1 MAYPKYM
8 IVSLTILIC
17 FITSQN
23 VSGANMSPRDSTKW
37 LQDNYLELDAKES
50 PLVERAH
57 QVFNRVMAAADKM
70 SGKLPELLI
79 LNKSPGLYA
88 AALPDGGIVL
98 AKKALD
104 VCYSSSN
111 IKTGDSR
118 LAFILGHELAH
129 LANNDFRHLETLSEI
144 KGFQGDSLPL
154 KSLINLY
161 PSNDRQ
167 MERTR
172 KMQEL
177 DADAL
182 GIVYMA
188 MAGYDPLAIVGSNGT
203 NFISEYI
210 AQITGG
216 KAYDDPSHPDPKQRA
231 DRVRSKLAAVANDV
245 ILFRVGL
252 LYFLHG
258 NLEKADSYFNLF
270 LKKFP
275 SREVYNN
282 IGLSHYQLA
291 VEALSSCDKE
301 LPYRFILPVYL
312 DNTTIADPDRSRGG
326 AQCLNDPSFT
336 EEIDKATRYFDTA
349 LDHDPFYLPAY
360 LNLASA
366 YILSGNGLKAKSTAR
381 DALKLHPESHQA
393 LMLETIGTYLD
404 GREDNV
410 NIEKPVFKKF
420 ERLQAAHQYLDPNS
434 TLYNLAMIEYELGH
448 KEDYTKHFKDFLN
461 KKLYGQY
468 ADMARLILGI
478 KAKRTFP
485 KSQQTLPKP
494 YIPLGP
500 LNDRTNEILNKM
512 DRKTITG
519 ELRAE
524 IYQSPGIVVIVSD
537 QSVELVSTNQDG
549 SVAESAFRKQFGS
562 PMRSIKTPLGSNLI
576 YDGFVAEVQNGV
588 VRMFSFYEND

>member
-1 MAYPKYM
+1 MTHPKYM
-8 IVSLTILIC
+8 VVTLTILIC
-17 FITSQN
+17 FITPQN
-23 VSGANMSPRDSTKW
+23 VPAAKMSPRDSTKW
-37 LQDNYLELDAKES
+37 LQDNYLELDAKDS
-50 PLVERAH
+50 PLVARAH
-57 QVFNRVMAAADKM
+57 QVFNRVNAAADKT

-98 AKKALD
+98 ARKALE
-104 VCYSSSN
+104 VCYANSN
-111 IKTGDSR
+111 VKTGDSR

-161 PSNDRQ
+161 PSNAHQ

-182 GIVYMA
+182 GIVYMT
-188 MAGYDPLAIVGSNGT
+188 MAGYDPLAIVGSNGA

-258 NLEKADSYFNLF
+258 NLDKAVSYFNLF

-326 AQCLNDPSFT
+326 AQCLSNPSFT
-336 EEIDKATRYFDTA
+336 EEIDKATRYFNTA

-393 LMLETIGTYLD
+393 LMLESIGTYLD
-404 GREDNV
+404 GIEDKV

-420 ERLQAAHQYLDPNS
+420 ERLQTDPQYRDS
-434 TLYNLAMIEYELGH
+434 SSSLYNMAMIEYELGH
-448 KEDYTKHFKDFLN
+448 KDNYTKHFRDFLN
-461 KKLYGQY
+461 KNPYGRY
-468 ADMARLILGI
+468 ADMTRIILEI
-478 KAKRTFP
+478 KTKRTFP
-485 KSQQTLPKP
+485 SSQQALPKP
-494 YIPLGP
+494 HIPLGP
-500 LNDRTNEILNKM
+500 LNDRTYEILNKM
-512 DRKTITG
+512 ERRTISG

-524 IYQSPGIVVIVSD
+524 LYQAPGVIVIVSD
-537 QSVELVSTNQDG
+537 QSVELVSTSQDG
-549 SVAESAFRKQFGS
+549 SVTESAFRNQFGN
-562 PMRSIKTPLGSNLI
+562 PKRSIKTPLGSNLI
-576 YDGFVAEVQNGV
+576 YDGFVAEVQNG
-588 VRMFSFYEND
+588 RIRLFSFYEEN